1 MGNWLDKAR
10 GRSSSTAYTE
20 PFELECGCGTRLS
33 GIRQERAKRVI
44 CPQCGDAH
52 FVLAA
57 NPYPISQR
65 VFFGAAADTKASV
78 APASVSEDE
87 FAESLPDESN
97 QAAADHGADFVVA
110 DDSING
116 GDSGPDLEVRFEA
129 IPPRVPE
136 PASPPNRSP
145 RTTPPRTTPP
155 PWPSEKSEPAARE
168 TRPSRNE
175 IDDAPIELDLPSDKT
190 LRRGSQ
196 PTQTPPPPPPQ
207 QQDRGQNNN
216 QTGSRAG
223 SYDAI
228 FDGPLTDGPLDVPL
242 LDEAV
247 DSQAPERT
255 RSNSPQS
262 AGSDADIFSD
272 DLLGLELDLDHA
284 LGGRTREVKA
294 HDDVVI
300 EDTDANHKIS
310 PSIGDDGQM
319 SLQKPRPIE
328 PINAPTPSRSPQ
340 PIESDSKKGS
350 RSKKPTVW
358 ATEALEEK
366 PRKPSKKPHFDY
378 EDIEV
383 AELVDESLLPSA
395 KKMARGADRLAEFD
409 GMGDD
414 ATSAIGGEHS
424 GRAAGMQI
432 AAGKLPLNPLA
443 QKHRKTRIKVVL
455 VVALLGAIGTT
466 MTIWAVK
473 SGNLEQAAIDLK
485 DGTELGIAALEAGD
499 FPAASRELRRAV
511 AAQVLLKVD
520 NDRATHIRHLL
531 YESEAAASQLNGTL
545 FDIVDR
551 AETAIKN
558 NGEED
563 WKREFDVNYAGRWV
577 IFYGNIDAEK
587 KVGLP
592 AIVGDA
598 PIRIE
603 GIDRLI
609 EIASKN
615 SNSGA
620 IMFAGQLASC
630 GKPQPKTPDGQPR
643 AASKGWRWT
652 LARKTPPSTTN
663 ADKANGD
670 KAAENEAEADGN
682 ADDFGGKGLAMD
694 VNPEDAAVDNAAR
707 AGQGGEPANDKDV
720 EKKKFAPRE
729 IVENVWE
736 IRFNPETAVLWTRT
750 MSLQQLN
757 FVSSDDELSK
767 HIRDIVEQQNTA
779 MRFPKDL
786 SAGASVDSSSTPVAG
801 Q

>member
-10 GRSSSTAYTE
+10 GRTSSTAHIE
-20 PFELECGCGTRLS
+20 PFELVCGCGTRLS

-65 VFFGAAADTKASV
+65 VFFGPAADTKASV

-97 QAAADHGADFVVA
+97 QAAADHGSDFVVA
-110 DDSING
+110 DDSISG
-116 GDSGPDLEVRFEA
+116 FDSGPDLDIQFEA
-129 IPPRVPE
+129 IPPRDPE
-136 PASPPNRSP
+136 PASPTTKSP
-145 RTTPPRTTPP
+145 RTTPPPL
-155 PWPSEKSEPAARE
+155 PSEKSEPAARE
-168 TRPSRNE
+168 ARANQYE
-175 IDDAPIELDLPSDKT
+175 IDDSPIELDLPSDKPSG
-190 LRRGSQ
+190 RGSQ
-196 PTQTPPPPPPQ
+196 PTQTPPPPPPKP
-207 QQDRGQNNN
+207 QDRGQHSDHS
-216 QTGSRAG
+216 GSRAG

-247 DSQAPERT
+247 DSRPLERT
-255 RSNSPQS
+255 RSNSPQP
-262 AGSDADIFSD
+262 AGADADIFSD
-272 DLLGLELDLDHA
+272 DLLGPELDLDHA
-284 LGGRTREVKA
+284 LGGQTREVKA

-300 EDTDANHKIS
+300 EDTDANHKIG
-310 PSIGDDGQM
+310 PNVGDVGQI

-328 PINAPTPSRSPQ
+328 PISAQNSSRSPQ
-340 PIESDSKKGS
+340 PNESDSKSGP
-350 RSKKPTVW
+350 RSKKPADW

-366 PRKPSKKPHFDY
+366 PRKPRKKPHFDY

-383 AELVDESLLPSA
+383 AELVDESLLPIA

-424 GRAAGMQI
+424 GRVAGKQI
-432 AAGKLPLNPLA
+432 AAGKLPLNSLS

-455 VVALLGAIGTT
+455 VLALLGAIGTT

-511 AAQVLLKVD
+511 AAQLLLKVD

-545 FDIVDR
+545 LDIVDR

-577 IFYGNIDAEK
+577 IFYGNIDAEN

-630 GKPQPKTPDGQPR
+630 GKPQPKTPDGQPG
-643 AASKGWRWT
+643 AAS
-652 LARKTPPSTTN
+652 N
-663 ADKANGD
+663 ADKANRD
-670 KAAENEAEADGN
+670 KAAENGAEADGN
-682 ADDFGGKGLAMD
+682 ADDFGGKGLVMGA
-694 VNPEDAAVDNAAR
+694 NPDDAAIDNAAR

-729 IVENVWE
+729 VVENVWE
-736 IRFNPETAVLWTRT
+736 IRFDPETAVLWTRT
-750 MSLQQLN
+750 KSLQQLN

-767 HIRDIVEQQNTA
+767 HVRDIVEQQNTA

-786 SAGASVDSSSTPVAG
+786 SAGASVDSSTAPGAS